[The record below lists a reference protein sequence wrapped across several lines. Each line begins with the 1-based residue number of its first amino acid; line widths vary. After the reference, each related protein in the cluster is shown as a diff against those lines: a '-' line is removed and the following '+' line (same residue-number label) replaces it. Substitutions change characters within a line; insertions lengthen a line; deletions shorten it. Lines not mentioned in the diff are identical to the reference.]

1 MKILGALSESNLGIF
16 INQTEGGLHNSPVL
30 HQRKGS
36 HNMDDHVDAF
46 SLVDSSRIVVE
57 AESQEVNFQEE
68 QIKLNKKCIQSFGK
82 I

>member
-1 MKILGALSESNLGIF
+1 M
-16 INQTEGGLHNSPVL
+16 
-30 HQRKGS
+30 
-36 HNMDDHVDAF
+36 DAF